1 MNTHRTITFRN
12 WPWHYLIVLLISTT
26 MVSCSQEDHD
36 KQIKADITSKAKSD
50 INFAGVSFTIKDG
63 SVTLTGSCPTVKAR
77 AGIDQSLSTIHILKS
92 VDNRIK
98 IAPVTMGA
106 SFAIKQ
112 AVDSV
117 LATYPLVNAEVTDS
131 AVVLIGSV
139 KKQES
144 AKLLADIKKV
154 ASGTLVNHMAVN

>member
-1 MNTHRTITFRN
+1 MNTYRATTFRTCIF
-12 WPWHYLIVLLISTT
+12 YCLVVICMTII
-26 MVSCSQEDHD
+26 SCSPEDYD
-36 KQIKADITSKAKSD
+36 KQIKIDITSKAKSD
-50 INFAGVSFTIKDG
+50 INFAGVNYIVKNG
-63 SVTLTGSCPTVKAR
+63 GVILTGSCPTVKAR
-77 AGIDQSLSTIHILKS
+77 AGVDQSLSTIHILKF

-98 IAPVTMGA
+98 ISPVTMGA

-139 KKQES
+139 KGPES
-144 AKLLADIKKV
+144 AKLLSDIKKV
-154 ASGTLVNHMAVN
+154 ASGTLVNNMTIN